1 MAGLRSGDSDAL
13 GDEANGT
20 GVSGNDIGVGVGV
33 VIDVMGVGVGIIGL
47 GLEPRYR
54 SLATC
59 HNTVRQITSK
69 EIILNPC
76 VITAFRYP

>member
-54 SLATC
+54 LATC
-59 HNTVRQITSK
+59 QNAVGQITSK

-76 VITAFRYP
+76 VITAFRYL